1 MTIFDKIALMDRYG
15 FRLSSRETFDQFA
28 EQARREII
36 TVLSGRFAVWE
47 PGDVDA
53 FAVVGD
59 DPEELINLAADLA
72 ADFAAHEPKA

>member
-36 TVLSGRFAVWE
+36 TVLSGRFSVWE
-47 PGDVDA
+47 PGDIDA
-53 FAVVGD
+53 VAVVGD
-59 DPEELINLAADLA
+59 DPEELVEIAFDLA
-72 ADFAAHEPKA
+72 STFYAMDGAA